1 MSDVNVC
8 GGGVAE
14 EWGDG
19 GEKQRGDGRMLNKT
33 VGKKS
38 RLWLMECFLK

>member
-8 GGGVAE
+8 VGGRGRSRVM
-14 EWGDG
+14 G
-19 GEKQRGDGRMLNKT
+19 GEKWGGGRMLNKT